1 MEASFP
7 EEPHGLHASQ
17 ERRPRYVQVTK
28 VVGCQGR
35 GCFFASPELK
45 MSRTG
50 TGINRYTRKH
60 TAYVD
65 IEKL

>member
-17 ERRPRYVQVTK
+17 ERCPRYVQQRLWGVK
-28 VVGCQGR
+28 EEVV
-35 GCFFASPELK
+35 FFPSPELK